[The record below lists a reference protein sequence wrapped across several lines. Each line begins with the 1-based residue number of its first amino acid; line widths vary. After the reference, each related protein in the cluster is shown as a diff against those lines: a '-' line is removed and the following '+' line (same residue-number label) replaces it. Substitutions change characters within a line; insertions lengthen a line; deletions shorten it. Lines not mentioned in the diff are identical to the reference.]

1 MTNYSS
7 KLPQNVI
14 RIYDISHLK
23 DYASKIFKRIFALN
37 IEAF

>member
-23 DYASKIFKRIFALN
+23 DYASKIKSLN
-37 IEAF
+37 VFLP